1 MKIKLN
7 IKRYPL
13 QKGLV
18 KLSISN
24 GNKVFYKEAEGT
36 LSKVTMYEGGY
47 QVGGRYYYELL
58 SGKYIIKGIL
68 PVEMPAKFVEIVNR
82 SPYLILYKGELVWD
96 LKLSGNLISL
106 NDDLETFAEVIKNIE
121 YLKYLQRYIDYV

>member
-7 IKRYPL
+7 IKRYPFY
-13 QKGLV
+13 KELV
-18 KLSISN
+18 ELAISN
-24 GNKVFYKEAEGT
+24 ENQVFYKEADGS
-36 LSKVTMYEGGY
+36 LSKIAEYEGGY
-47 QVGGRYYYELL
+47 QIGARYYYALL
-58 SGKYIIKGIL
+58 SGKYVIKGLL

-121 YLKYLQRYIDYV
+121 YLKYL

>member
-7 IKRYPL
+7 IKRYPFY
-13 QKGLV
+13 KELV
-18 KLSISN
+18 ELAISN
-24 GNKVFYKEAEGT
+24 ENRVFYKEADGS

-47 QVGGRYYYELL
+47 QVGGRYYYTLL
-58 SGKYIIKGIL
+58 AGKYIIKGLL

-106 NDDLETFAEVIKNIE
+106 NDDLENFAEVIKNIDF
-121 YLKYLQRYIDYV
+121 LKYL

>member
-7 IKRYPL
+7 IKRHSFY
-13 QKGLV
+13 KELV
-18 KLSISN
+18 ELAISN
-24 GNKVFYKEAEGT
+24 ENKVFYKEVDGS
-36 LSKVTMYEGGY
+36 LSKVMKYEGGY
-47 QVGGRYYYELL
+47 QIGGRYYDTLL
-58 SGKYIIKGIL
+58 SGKYIIKGLL

-106 NDDLETFAEVIKNIE
+106 NDDLENFAEVIKNID
-121 YLKYLQRYIDYV
+121 YLKYL

>member
-7 IKRYPL
+7 IKRYPFY
-13 QKGLV
+13 KELV
-18 KLSISN
+18 ELAISN
-24 GNKVFYKEAEGT
+24 ENKVFYKEADGS
-36 LSKVTMYEGGY
+36 LSKVRKYDGGY
-47 QVGGRYYYELL
+47 QIGARYYDNLL
-58 SGKYIIKGIL
+58 SGKYVIKGLL

-106 NDDLETFAEVIKNIE
+106 NDDLENFAEVIKNIE
-121 YLKYLQRYIDYV
+121 YLKYL